1 MAQIIGAIMQ
11 FINDQITDAVTA
23 VRRHGPM
30 WVLLVVAV
38 AIVGVLAFQQI
49 PVLIFKNLQVIN
61 AVILA
66 YFADRTLFRNTI
78 SVDETLEN
86 SSLGPARLIARALV
100 ALGVIA
106 GLTIGV

>member
-1 MAQIIGAIMQ
+1 MK
-11 FINDQITDAVTA
+11 FINDQITDAVTQ
-23 VRRHGPM
+23 VIRTVKRHRSL
-30 WVLLVVAV
+30 WVLLVLALAV
-38 AIVGVLAFQQI
+38 IGFLAAQQV
-49 PVLIFKNLQVIN
+49 PVLIFKNLQVVN

-66 YFADRTLFRNTI
+66 YFADRALFRNTI
-78 SVDETLEN
+78 PVDETLEH

>member
-1 MAQIIGAIMQ
+1 MK
-11 FINDQITDAVTA
+11 FITDQITDAVTQA
-23 VRRHGPM
+23 FRTVKRQRNL
-30 WVLLVVAV
+30 WVLLVIALAV
-38 AIVGVLAFQQI
+38 VGFLAGQQI

-78 SVDETLEN
+78 GVDETLEN
-86 SSLGPARLIARALV
+86 SSLGPARILARALV
-100 ALGVIA
+100 ALAVIA